1 MLLEIIDLPLII
13 LGLFFMA
20 YQSKNNPESVK
31 NWSGMKYFLP
41 PEYQDT
47 LIKINLY
54 WLVFLGT
61 LLSLLFC
68 IKLVQILIM

>member
-13 LGLFFMA
+13 LGLFFLA
-20 YQSKNNPESVK
+20 YQSKNNPESFK

-54 WLVFLGT
+54 WLVFLGILFSVIFCVK
-61 LLSLLFC
+61 LL
-68 IKLVQILIM
+68 QMLII